1 MELPGDGPLLRIGE
15 LSRRLGVSDHLLRAW
30 ENRYGLLQPV
40 RSLGGFRLYSEADES
55 RVRRMQAYLADGLSA
70 AEAARAALAD
80 GASAGPVRPAEPHR
94 AASAW
99 IGSRAAL
106 RQALDAFDEPAAQA
120 VLDRLLA
127 DMSVA
132 AVLRDVVMPY
142 LADLGERWQ
151 RGTVS
156 VALEHFASNVIR
168 GRLGGLARGWGS
180 GHGPRALLAC
190 PPGELHDLAL
200 MVFGIV
206 LNRNGWRIEYLGTST
221 PVEELKRAV
230 DASRPDLVVVAATLR
245 GTLEPLRPELAAL
258 ARRAPLALAGAG
270 VTAEIASDVGARL
283 MADDP
288 VTEAERT
295 GWPR

>member
-1 MELPGDGPLLRIGE
+1 MELPAGDPLLRIGE

-40 RSLGGFRLYSEADES
+40 RSPGGFRLYSETDEL

-70 AEAARAALAD
+70 AEAARAALTD
-80 GASAGPVRPAEPHR
+80 GASANAVRPAEPHR
-94 AASAW
+94 AAPAGIDSL
-99 IGSRAAL
+99 AAL
-106 RQALDAFDEPAAQA
+106 REALDAFDEPAAQA

-127 DMSVA
+127 DMSVPG
-132 AVLRDVVMPY
+132 VLRDVLMPY

-151 RGTVS
+151 SGTVS

-206 LNRNGWRIEYLGTST
+206 LNRNGWRIEYLGAST
-221 PVEELKRAV
+221 PVEELERAV
-230 DASRPDLVVVAATLR
+230 DVAHPDLVVVAATLR
-245 GTLEPLRPELAAL
+245 ESLKPLRPELAAL

-270 VTAEIASDVGARL
+270 VTPEIASAVGARL